1 MTVQKEAHVSP
12 LKVPGNLIGVLR
24 RHAEERPDKPIF
36 VYSLEDQSE
45 QATLTYAQF
54 DRRARAIAA
63 RLQDMGF
70 AGQRVLLVYPSGLDF
85 VTAFFGCLYAGCV
98 AVPTYPPH
106 RHRMLDRF
114 HVITADAGARVAL
127 STASAAAQF
136 KSMIESESGQSANF
150 SQIPWVATDE
160 IPDALAE
167 QWNEPDIAPE
177 MLAMLQYTSG
187 STSQPKGVMISHA
200 NLMDNIQAIDRAFGL
215 HREDI
220 SVFWLPMYHDMGLVG
235 GVLVPMFA
243 GVKTI
248 LMSPTTFLQSP
259 FTWLAA
265 ISKYRASI
273 SGGPNFAYDLCVRKI
288 TSEQKAA
295 LDLSSWKLA
304 FSGAEPVEAAILEQ
318 FAASFAQ
325 CGFNPEALY
334 PCYGLAEAT
343 LMVSG
348 PKRGSGAVIKAF
360 NDTALTENRVVPVP
374 DDMRHTRVVSCGAPV
389 GATRVKIVDSQTH
402 TEVVPG
408 RAGEI
413 WISGASVGQGYWHK
427 PDLTRNS
434 FNVHLSDT
442 GEGPFLRTGDLGFMW
457 DDQLYIAGRREDLIV
472 VRGLNRYPHD
482 IEVTARRSHPLL
494 EAGYGA
500 AFAVGDNGTQRL
512 VLVHEIRHNGRMDF
526 TPVLNAIRT
535 AVLDEHDLALDSI
548 MLIRCGTISRTS
560 SGKIQRHVCRKA
572 FLAGEIKPIAEYPGP
587 VAAKKVD
594 CSISVNR
601 DAEHVSSSIPHHEMN
616 CSQPAAFSAVCQHA
630 RAIANAP
637 LPDLMPDMPLNV
649 LGLDSLQRLELV
661 ASLEKTFAGRL
672 PDAVF
677 CQVQTLGDLAQGV
690 QKYLIDGSKVGTP
703 AGRIVPEYYD
713 FAKFPEFI
721 QLKRHESILRAVTG
735 DNPYFRVDQG
745 GDGSA
750 AHIDGHKLINFCVYD
765 YIGMAHDPEVAAAAK
780 AAIDRYGTSAGAS
793 RLVSGEKQVH
803 RDLEQALAEFLGVPA
818 AIAFVSGH
826 ATNVTTI
833 GHLLGPHDLIL
844 HDALAHNSIIQGAE
858 FSGDPPCFCP

>member
-1 MTVQKEAHVSP
+1 M
-12 LKVPGNLIGVLR
+12 
-24 RHAEERPDKPIF
+24 
-36 VYSLEDQSE
+36 
-45 QATLTYAQF
+45 
-54 DRRARAIAA
+54 
-63 RLQDMGF
+63 
-70 AGQRVLLVYPSGLDF
+70 
-85 VTAFFGCLYAGCV
+85 
-98 AVPTYPPH
+98 
-106 RHRMLDRF
+106 
-114 HVITADAGARVAL
+114 
-127 STASAAAQF
+127 
-136 KSMIESESGQSANF
+136 
-150 SQIPWVATDE
+150 
-160 IPDALAE
+160 
-167 QWNEPDIAPE
+167 
-177 MLAMLQYTSG
+177 
-187 STSQPKGVMISHA
+187 
-200 NLMDNIQAIDRAFGL
+200 
-215 HREDI
+215 
-220 SVFWLPMYHDMGLVG
+220 
-235 GVLVPMFA
+235 
-243 GVKTI
+243 
-248 LMSPTTFLQSP
+248 
-259 FTWLAA
+259 
-265 ISKYRASI
+265 
-273 SGGPNFAYDLCVRKI
+273 
-288 TSEQKAA
+288 
-295 LDLSSWKLA
+295 
-304 FSGAEPVEAAILEQ
+304 
-318 FAASFAQ
+318 
-325 CGFNPEALY
+325 
-334 PCYGLAEAT
+334 
-343 LMVSG
+343 
-348 PKRGSGAVIKAF
+348 
-360 NDTALTENRVVPVP
+360 
-374 DDMRHTRVVSCGAPV
+374 
-389 GATRVKIVDSQTH
+389 
-402 TEVVPG
+402 PG

-413 WISGASVGQGYWHK
+413 WITGASVGQGYWHK

-494 EAGYGA
+494 GAGYGA
-500 AFAVGDNGTQRL
+500 AFALGDNGTQRL

-587 VAAKKVD
+587 VAAKKAD
-594 CSISVNR
+594 CSVSVNR
-601 DAEHVSSSIPHHEMN
+601 NAEHVGSSISNHAVN
-616 CSQPAAFSAVCQHA
+616 CAQPAAFSAVCQHA

-690 QKYLIDGSKVGTP
+690 QKYLIDGSKVGAP

-780 AAIDRYGTSAGAS
+780 AAIDRYGTSAAPAGWCPAKS
-793 RLVSGEKQVH
+793 RYTVTWSRPWPSFWAFQPRL
-803 RDLEQALAEFLGVPA
+803 RLYPA
-818 AIAFVSGH
+818 M
-826 ATNVTTI
+826 
-833 GHLLGPHDLIL
+833 
-844 HDALAHNSIIQGAE
+844 
-858 FSGDPPCFCP
+858 PPM